1 MTALS
6 ADILFLSV
14 RLFASS
20 RKAPALPEGVTKRI
34 RSRICRAHQAL
45 RVFFVRAAHRRA
57 CTTYFPMRASH
68 FIRRTTIEAR
78 FPPLPTLPCGGLPM
92 QKVHQAHPPS
102 GDRGYKKV
110 VWLRE
115 TPLQR
120 IHHLAMVATRWWFSF
135 EKRLNSSST
144 TRRFVHAAHR
154 SSQALRRRHRLPSHP
169 PHPPAES
176 VANEDRSDRCPPNG
190 EEPRAPE
197 CCRRTAGSFREW
209 RSAPG

>member
-1 MTALS
+1 MPDHCSQFVPTQSARRYCAHFNPRSKERNRTSPPVPPRSVPPWKKQGFQHRCNHLCSMTALS

-14 RLFASS
+14 RLCASS
-20 RKAPALPEGVTKRI
+20 RKTPALPEGVTRRI

-68 FIRRTTIEAR
+68 FISRTTIEAR

-102 GDRGYKKV
+102 GDGGYKKV

-115 TPLQR
+115 MP
-120 IHHLAMVATRWWFSF
+120 
-135 EKRLNSSST
+135 
-144 TRRFVHAAHR
+144 
-154 SSQALRRRHRLPSHP
+154 
-169 PHPPAES
+169 
-176 VANEDRSDRCPPNG
+176 
-190 EEPRAPE
+190 
-197 CCRRTAGSFREW
+197 
-209 RSAPG
+209 